1 MFVSF
6 ASGTRPEVL
15 SFLVKQKWITKNLS
29 VIHFAN
35 LPFTLWPLRLDFHGY
50 MAPRLAASSFSL
62 PLPTWA
68 QPVST
73 RIEHYDRK
81 RKKTDDWTDEPEG
94 DTTDAASVTDS
105 AAPDPPLILTPNES
119 HQYRIAGL
127 SSNQELP
134 RGNFPHAPG
143 YDKDY
148 IFTRRN
154 LPGQLLESLP
164 YLDVPIY
171 PPRSAAL
178 QGNIR
183 LQHMS
188 ALTAILHRSL
198 LHGDYTRA
206 GRAWGLLLRDGHRGM
221 PLDVRAQGR
230 WGIGAEI
237 LLRRGRSGS
246 LENADN
252 HPPNALGDH
261 DPASRFTKK
270 GFEEAKEYYERL
282 ILNHPFSKP
291 HPRSISA
298 LHFYPAMFGLWV
310 YVAQEES
317 KIARKNVLE
326 RDLSVEEPS
335 DGEDSEFDMERR
347 EAAKRYAI
355 TAAVRAKEL
364 EQAQEIATR
373 MDTLLGSPPYA
384 DSPQLL
390 ELRGM
395 VSLWIGDLIVSSL
408 PTLVEDSG
416 ADQGKKVS
424 HSASVSLEARHAHEL
439 AMEQKQAEVAKAREF
454 LEKAKDR
461 GSSVAY
467 GLENFHIHDSSPTPS
482 PPPSSIN
489 MMDASSP
496 TDLSDDS
503 SSVDSDDGAPSIDS
517 VDDVASANV
526 MNDGD

>member
-1 MFVSF
+1 
-6 ASGTRPEVL
+6 
-15 SFLVKQKWITKNLS
+15 
-29 VIHFAN
+29 
-35 LPFTLWPLRLDFHGY
+35 
-50 MAPRLAASSFSL
+50 MAPRLAASNFSL

-73 RIEHYDRK
+73 RSEHYDRK
-81 RKKTDDWTDEPEG
+81 RKKSDDWTDETEG

-105 AAPDPPLILTPNES
+105 AAPDLPLILTPNES

-134 RGNFPHAPG
+134 SGNFPHAPG

-154 LPGQLLESLP
+154 LPGQLLGSLP
-164 YLDVPIY
+164 YLDIPLY
-171 PPRSAAL
+171 PPQSAAL

-183 LQHMS
+183 LQHLS

-198 LHGDYTRA
+198 LQGDYTRA
-206 GRAWGLLLRDGHRGM
+206 GRAWGLLLRDGIRGM
-221 PLDVRAQGR
+221 PLDIRAQGR

-237 LLRRGRSGS
+237 LLRRGQSVS
-246 LENADN
+246 LENADDR
-252 HPPNALGDH
+252 PPNALGDH
-261 DPASRFTKK
+261 DSTLPFTKK
-270 GFEEAKEYYERL
+270 GFAEAKEYYERL

-291 HPRSISA
+291 HPNSISA
-298 LHFYPAMFGLWV
+298 LHFYPAMFGLWI
-310 YVAQEES
+310 YVTQEES
-317 KIARKNVLE
+317 KKTRKNVLE

-335 DGEDSEFDMERR
+335 DEEDSETDMERR
-347 EAAKRYAI
+347 EAAKRYTI

-364 EQAQEIATR
+364 EQAQQIATR

-408 PTLVEDSG
+408 PTLIEDSVG
-416 ADQGKKVS
+416 NINELS
-424 HSASVSLEARHAHEL
+424 NTSAPGSSEARHTQKL
-439 AMEQKQAEVAKAREF
+439 AMEQKQTEIEKAKEF

-461 GSSVAY
+461 GRGVAY
-467 GLENFHIHDSSPTPS
+467 NLEHFHIHGSSSSPSPS
-482 PPPSSIN
+482 PPPSPIN
-489 MMDASSP
+489 LVDTSSP
-496 TDLSDDS
+496 THFSGGSPDAPSVGSRGDILPADLM
-503 SSVDSDDGAPSIDS
+503 DDGE
-517 VDDVASANV
+517 
-526 MNDGD
+526 